1 MTAEMRKS
9 LARLPYAEKLRRVA
23 ELIEF
28 SRRFKA
34 VRTPDKI
41 RQEAATSESKHE
53 RTASFTD

>member
-34 VRTPDKI
+34 A
-41 RQEAATSESKHE
+41 ETSNKPAHSSA
-53 RTASFTD
+53 R